1 MAKLEEMRAQI
12 KRSEERL
19 TYFERMMKE
28 RPRLLGVWRYWWHWY
43 RMRRI
48 SWLTTLW
55 LEELHA
61 WKKEVRGFEKEVK
74 EELPKY
80 LIEVERAKRQKE
92 IMKRSAVIRKN
103 LNVIED
109 GITIVKREEADTE
122 QIARAR
128 NWRIRHPRPHRTMV
142 SWIAA
147 KRRRLTRI
155 RHWIREIRRELP
167 PRLYRI
173 KIRLYNM
180 QRAPTPTGMFQG
192 FFDVDALIDPE
203 TKLVDWEWWLTKEE
217 INIAKYHMVGY
228 FKGMAKW
235 RGPEQISL
243 AYFDEPTGIPAED
256 EIARYKRT
264 GQGVPYTKRV
274 PTDVIAKVEALTVGE
289 LIVGESSKEPEP
301 NLEPTSD
308 NMGVFVQRFMVITAE
323 GTIKW
328 DEIRNKWAYHPTESM
343 VEKVKKEL

>member
-1 MAKLEEMRAQI
+1 MVTLEEKRAQI
-12 KRSEERL
+12 KRSEDRID
-19 TYFERMMKE
+19 YFTRMMTE
-28 RPRLLGVWRYWWHWY
+28 RPRLFGIWRYWLHWY
-43 RMRRI
+43 RMRRVA
-48 SWLTTLW
+48 WLTDLW
-55 LEELHA
+55 LERLHA
-61 WKKEVRGFEKEVK
+61 WKKEVKRWERPGQEPDLKRVK
-74 EELPKY
+74 
-80 LIEVERAKRQKE
+80 
-92 IMKRSAVIRKN
+92 VIRKN
-103 LNVIED
+103 LKAIGD
-109 GITIVKREEADTE
+109 GITIVEREEAETE
-122 QIARAR
+122 KIARER
-128 NWRIRHPRPHRTMV
+128 NWHIRYPRPHRTMV

-155 RHWIREIRRELP
+155 RYWIKEIHRELP

-173 KIRLYNM
+173 KIRLYNEE
-180 QRAPTPTGMFQG
+180 RKPTPTGMFQG
-192 FFDVDALIDPE
+192 FFDIDALIDPE
-203 TKLVDWEWWLTKEE
+203 TELVDWKWWLTQEE

-264 GQGVPYTKRV
+264 KKGVPYAKRV
-274 PTDVIAKVEALTVGE
+274 PKDLIAKAEALTVGE

-328 DEIRNKWAYHPTESM
+328 DEIRSKWAWHPTTDM
-343 VEKVKKEL
+343 IKRVKEELGID